1 MKAWLLLACVLS
13 QGAWALAP
21 CQSNTAVGNWCEI
34 GIDALHPTQG
44 GVGQIQV
51 DETQATLAGMS
62 AKQLDKLMIKKEIPV
77 VIAPDGSYWLVD
89 RHHLTK
95 ALWQQGVKDAR
106 VKVIGRLQ
114 DKANFWS
121 QMQNNHWAWLK
132 DEKGQPLTPE
142 QLPTSIDK
150 LPDYPYRTLAGLLQN
165 AGYFRKDKQVYF
177 VEFAWASWL
186 GKQMQW
192 MPVDSANMAARLQ
205 QAKRLACG
213 SDAKDLPGYPGKQCS
228 LNQSKSAQ

>member
-1 MKAWLLLACVLS
+1 MKAWLVLACVLS
-13 QGAWALAP
+13 QSAWALAP
-21 CQSNTAVGNWCEI
+21 CQSDTAVGNWCEI

-44 GVGQIQV
+44 GVGQLQV

-62 AKQLDKLMIKKEIPV
+62 AKQLDKLMKKKEIPV
-77 VIAPDGSYWLVD
+77 VIAPDGGYWLVD

-95 ALWQQGVKDAR
+95 ALWQQGIKDAR

-142 QLPTSIDK
+142 QLPSRIDQ
-150 LPDYPYRTLAGLLQN
+150 LPDYSYRTLAGLLQD

-192 MPVDSANMAARLQ
+192 MPVDNSNLAARLQ

-213 SDAKDLPGYPGKQCS
+213 SDASDLPGYPGKQCS

>member
-21 CQSNTAVGNWCEI
+21 CQSDTAVGNWCEI

-44 GVGQIQV
+44 GVGQMQV

-62 AKQLDKLMIKKEIPV
+62 AKQLDKLMEKKEIPV

-150 LPDYPYRTLAGLLQN
+150 LPDYPYRTLAGLLQD

-192 MPVDSANMAARLQ
+192 MPVDNSNLAARLQ

-213 SDAKDLPGYPGKQCS
+213 SDASDLPGYPGKQCS

>member
-21 CQSNTAVGNWCEI
+21 CQSDTAVGNWCEI

-62 AKQLDKLMIKKEIPV
+62 AKQLDKLMKKKEIPV

-192 MPVDSANMAARLQ
+192 MLVDSANLAARLQ

-213 SDAKDLPGYPGKQCS
+213 SDASDLPGYPGKQCS

>member
-21 CQSNTAVGNWCEI
+21 CQSDTAVGNWCEI

-62 AKQLDKLMIKKEIPV
+62 AKQLDKLMKKKEIPV
-77 VIAPDGSYWLVD
+77 VIAPDGGYWLVD

-95 ALWQQGVKDAR
+95 ALWQQGITEAR

-142 QLPTSIDK
+142 QLPTRIDK
-150 LPDYPYRTLAGLLQN
+150 LPDYPYRTLAGLLQD
-165 AGYFRKDKQVYF
+165 AGYFRKDRQVYF

-192 MPVDSANMAARLQ
+192 MPVDNSNLAARLQ

-213 SDAKDLPGYPGKQCS
+213 SDASDLPGYPGKQCS

>member
-13 QGAWALAP
+13 QSAWALAP
-21 CQSNTAVGNWCEI
+21 CQSDTAVGNWCEI

-44 GVGQIQV
+44 GGGQIQV

-62 AKQLDKLMIKKEIPV
+62 AKQLDKLMKKKEIPV

-192 MPVDSANMAARLQ
+192 MPVDNSNLAARLQ

-213 SDAKDLPGYPGKQCS
+213 NDAKDLPGYPGKQCS

>member
-21 CQSNTAVGNWCEI
+21 CQSDTAVGNWCEI

-62 AKQLDKLMIKKEIPV
+62 AKQLDKLMKKKEIPV

-150 LPDYPYRTLAGLLQN
+150 LSDYPYRTLAGLLQD
-165 AGYFRKDKQVYF
+165 AGYFSKQDQVYF

-186 GKQMQW
+186 GQQMAWQ
-192 MPVDSANMAARLQ
+192 PVNAANLADRLAE
-205 QAKRLACG
+205 AKRLACN
-213 SDAKDLPGYPGKQCS
+213 SKASALPGYPGKQCR
-228 LNQSKSAQ
+228 LNPPRSGS

>member
-21 CQSNTAVGNWCEI
+21 CQSDTAVGNWCEI

-62 AKQLDKLMIKKEIPV
+62 AKQLDKLMKKKEIPV

-142 QLPTSIDK
+142 QLPTRIDK

-165 AGYFRKDKQVYF
+165 AGYFRKDKRVYF

-192 MPVDSANMAARLQ
+192 VPVDSANLAARLQ

-213 SDAKDLPGYPGKQCS
+213 SDAKELPGYPGKQCS
-228 LNQSKSAQ
+228 LNQSKSAH

>member
-21 CQSNTAVGNWCEI
+21 CQSDTAVGNWCEI

-62 AKQLDKLMIKKEIPV
+62 AKQLDKLMKKKEISV

-165 AGYFRKDKQVYF
+165 AGYFRKDKQIYF

-192 MPVDSANMAARLQ
+192 MPVDSANLAARLQ

-213 SDAKDLPGYPGKQCS
+213 SDASDLPGYPGKQCS

>member
-13 QGAWALAP
+13 QSVWALAP
-21 CQSNTAVGNWCEI
+21 CQSDTAVGNWCEI

-62 AKQLDKLMIKKEIPV
+62 AKQLDKLMKKKEIPV
-77 VIAPDGSYWLVD
+77 VIAPDGGYWLVD

-142 QLPTSIDK
+142 QLPTRIDQ
-150 LPDYPYRTLAGLLQN
+150 LPDYPYRTLAGLLQD

-192 MPVDSANMAARLQ
+192 MPVDNSNLAARLQ

-213 SDAKDLPGYPGKQCS
+213 SDASDLPGYPGKQCS

>member
-13 QGAWALAP
+13 QSAWALAP
-21 CQSNTAVGNWCEI
+21 CQSDTAVGNWCEI

-62 AKQLDKLMIKKEIPV
+62 AKQLDKLMKKKEIPV
-77 VIAPDGSYWLVD
+77 VIAPDGGYWLVD

-142 QLPTSIDK
+142 QLPTRIDQ
-150 LPDYPYRTLAGLLQN
+150 LPDYPYRTLAGLLQD

-192 MPVDSANMAARLQ
+192 MPVDNSNLAARLQ

-213 SDAKDLPGYPGKQCS
+213 SDASDLPGYPGKQCS

>member
-21 CQSNTAVGNWCEI
+21 CQSDTAVGNWCEI

-51 DETQATLAGMS
+51 NETQATLAGMS
-62 AKQLDKLMIKKEIPV
+62 AKQLDKLMKKKEIPV
-77 VIAPDGSYWLVD
+77 VIAPDSSYWLVD

-142 QLPTSIDK
+142 QLPTRIDK

-165 AGYFRKDKQVYF
+165 AGYFRKDKRVYF

-192 MPVDSANMAARLQ
+192 VPVDSANLAARLQ

-213 SDAKDLPGYPGKQCS
+213 SDAKELPGYPGKQCS
-228 LNQSKSAQ
+228 LNQSKSAH

>member
-13 QGAWALAP
+13 QSAWALAP
-21 CQSNTAVGNWCEI
+21 CQSDTAVGNWCEI

-62 AKQLDKLMIKKEIPV
+62 AKQLDKLMKKKEIPV
-77 VIAPDGSYWLVD
+77 VIAPDGGYWLVD

-150 LPDYPYRTLAGLLQN
+150 LPDYPYRTLAGLLQD

-192 MPVDSANMAARLQ
+192 MPVDNSNLAARLQ

-213 SDAKDLPGYPGKQCS
+213 SDASDLPGYPGKQCS

>member
-21 CQSNTAVGNWCEI
+21 CQSDTAVGNWCEI

-62 AKQLDKLMIKKEIPV
+62 AKQLDKLMKKKEIPV

-150 LPDYPYRTLAGLLQN
+150 LPDYPYRTLAGLLQD

-192 MPVDSANMAARLQ
+192 MPVDNSNLTARLQ

-213 SDAKDLPGYPGKQCS
+213 SDASDLPGYPGKQCS

>member
-21 CQSNTAVGNWCEI
+21 CQSDTAVGNWCEI

-62 AKQLDKLMIKKEIPV
+62 AKQLDKLMKKKEIPV
-77 VIAPDGSYWLVD
+77 VIAPDGGYWLVD

-142 QLPTSIDK
+142 QLPTRIDQ
-150 LPDYPYRTLAGLLQN
+150 LPDYPYRTLAGLLQD
-165 AGYFRKDKQVYF
+165 AGYFRQDKQVYF

-192 MPVDSANMAARLQ
+192 MPVDNSNLAARLQ

-213 SDAKDLPGYPGKQCS
+213 SDASDLPGYPGKQCS

>member
-34 GIDALHPTQG
+34 GIDALHPTQR

-62 AKQLDKLMIKKEIPV
+62 AKQLDKFMKKKEIPV

-142 QLPTSIDK
+142 QLPSSIDK

-192 MPVDSANMAARLQ
+192 MPVDSANLAARLQ

-228 LNQSKSAQ
+228 LNQSKSAP

>member
-13 QGAWALAP
+13 QGVWALAP
-21 CQSNTAVGNWCEI
+21 CQSDTAVGNWCEI

-62 AKQLDKLMIKKEIPV
+62 AKQLDKLMKKKEIPV
-77 VIAPDGSYWLVD
+77 VIAPDGGYWLVD

-132 DEKGQPLTPE
+132 DEKGLPLTPE
-142 QLPTSIDK
+142 QLPTSIDQ
-150 LPDYPYRTLAGLLQN
+150 LPDYPYRTLAGLLQD

-192 MPVDSANMAARLQ
+192 MPVDNSNLAARLQ

>member
-1 MKAWLLLACVLS
+1 MKAWLVLACVLS

-21 CQSNTAVGNWCEI
+21 CQSDTAVGNWCET

-62 AKQLDKLMIKKEIPV
+62 AKQLDKLMKKKEIPV

-132 DEKGQPLTPE
+132 NEKGQPLTPE

-192 MPVDSANMAARLQ
+192 MPVDNSNLAARLQ

-213 SDAKDLPGYPGKQCS
+213 SDASDLPGYPGKQCS

>member
-13 QGAWALAP
+13 QCAWALAP
-21 CQSNTAVGNWCEI
+21 CQSDTAVGNWCEI

-62 AKQLDKLMIKKEIPV
+62 AKQLDKLMKKKEIPV
-77 VIAPDGSYWLVD
+77 VIAPDGGYWLVD

-142 QLPTSIDK
+142 QLPTRIDQ
-150 LPDYPYRTLAGLLQN
+150 LPDYPYRTLAGLLQD

-192 MPVDSANMAARLQ
+192 MPVDSANLAARLQ

-213 SDAKDLPGYPGKQCS
+213 SDASDLLGYPGKQCS

>member
-21 CQSNTAVGNWCEI
+21 CQSDTAVGNWCEI

-62 AKQLDKLMIKKEIPV
+62 AKQLDKLMKKKEIPV

-177 VEFAWASWL
+177 VYFAWASWL

-192 MPVDSANMAARLQ
+192 MPVDSTNLAARLQ

-213 SDAKDLPGYPGKQCS
+213 SDASDLPGYPGKQCS

>member
-21 CQSNTAVGNWCEI
+21 CQSDTAVGNWCEI

-62 AKQLDKLMIKKEIPV
+62 AKQLDKFMKKKEIPV
-77 VIAPDGSYWLVD
+77 VIAPDSSYWLVD

-142 QLPTSIDK
+142 QLPTRIDK

-165 AGYFRKDKQVYF
+165 AGYFRKDKRVYF

-192 MPVDSANMAARLQ
+192 VPVDSANLAARLQ

-213 SDAKDLPGYPGKQCS
+213 SDAKELPGYPGKQCS
-228 LNQSKSAQ
+228 LNQSKSAH

>member
-1 MKAWLLLACVLS
+1 MKAWLVLACVLS

-21 CQSNTAVGNWCEI
+21 CQSDTAVGNWCEI

-62 AKQLDKLMIKKEIPV
+62 AKQLDKLMKKKEIPV

-150 LPDYPYRTLAGLLQN
+150 LPDYPYRTLAGLLQD

-192 MPVDSANMAARLQ
+192 MPVDNSNLTARLQ

-213 SDAKDLPGYPGKQCS
+213 SDASDLPGYPGKQCS

>member
-13 QGAWALAP
+13 QGVWALAP
-21 CQSNTAVGNWCEI
+21 CQSDTAVGNWCEI

-62 AKQLDKLMIKKEIPV
+62 AKQLDKLMKKKEIPV
-77 VIAPDGSYWLVD
+77 VIAPDGGYWLVD

-95 ALWQQGVKDAR
+95 ALWQHGVKDAR

-132 DEKGQPLTPE
+132 DEKGLPLTPE
-142 QLPTSIDK
+142 QYVVVLIASVLGSFGTAGVPGTAVVMATVVLSAANLPLEAIGYLYAIDRI
-150 LPDYPYRTLAGLLQN
+150 LDMMRTMTNVTGQMVVPVIVAKETGLLD
-165 AGYFRKDKQVYF
+165 RQVY
-177 VEFAWASWL
+177 
-186 GKQMQW
+186 
-192 MPVDSANMAARLQ
+192 
-205 QAKRLACG
+205 
-213 SDAKDLPGYPGKQCS
+213 DAVGQKESGV
-228 LNQSKSAQ
+228 A

>member
-13 QGAWALAP
+13 QSAWALVP
-21 CQSNTAVGNWCEI
+21 CQSDTAVGNWCEI

-62 AKQLDKLMIKKEIPV
+62 AKQLDKLMKKKEIPV

-95 ALWQQGVKDAR
+95 ALWQQGVRDAR

-142 QLPTSIDK
+142 QLPSSIDK

-192 MPVDSANMAARLQ
+192 MPVDSTNLAARLQ

-213 SDAKDLPGYPGKQCS
+213 SDASDLPGYPGKQCS

>member
-21 CQSNTAVGNWCEI
+21 CQSDTAVGNWCEI

-62 AKQLDKLMIKKEIPV
+62 AKQLDKLMKKKEIPV

-150 LPDYPYRTLAGLLQN
+150 LPDYPYRTLAGLLQD

-186 GKQMQW
+186 GTQMQW
-192 MPVDSANMAARLQ
+192 MPVDNSNLTARLQ
-205 QAKRLACG
+205 QAKRLSCG
-213 SDAKDLPGYPGKQCS
+213 SDASDLPGYPGKQCS

>member
-13 QGAWALAP
+13 QGAWALAS
-21 CQSNTAVGNWCEI
+21 CQSDTAVGNWCEI

-62 AKQLDKLMIKKEIPV
+62 AKQLDKLMKKKEIPV

-132 DEKGQPLTPE
+132 DEKGQPLTPD

-192 MPVDSANMAARLQ
+192 MPVDSANLAARLQ

-213 SDAKDLPGYPGKQCS
+213 SDAKELPGYPGKQCS

>member
-62 AKQLDKLMIKKEIPV
+62 AKQLDKLMKKKEIPV
-77 VIAPDGSYWLVD
+77 VIAPDGNYWLVD

-177 VEFAWASWL
+177 VEFTWASWL

-192 MPVDSANMAARLQ
+192 MAVDSANLAARLQ

-213 SDAKDLPGYPGKQCS
+213 SDASNLPGYPGKQCS
-228 LNQSKSAQ
+228 LNQSKTVQ

>member
-21 CQSNTAVGNWCEI
+21 CQSDTAVGNWCEI

-51 DETQATLAGMS
+51 DETQATMAGMS
-62 AKQLDKLMIKKEIPV
+62 AKQLDKLMKKKEIPV

-150 LPDYPYRTLAGLLQN
+150 LPDYPYRTLAGLLQD

-192 MPVDSANMAARLQ
+192 MPVDNSNLTARLQ

-213 SDAKDLPGYPGKQCS
+213 SDASDLPGYPGKQCS

>member
-1 MKAWLLLACVLS
+1 MKAGLLLACVLS

-21 CQSNTAVGNWCEI
+21 CQSDTAVGNWCEI
-34 GIDALHPTQG
+34 GIDALHPTQR

-62 AKQLDKLMIKKEIPV
+62 AKQLDKLMKKKEIPV

-192 MPVDSANMAARLQ
+192 IPVDSANLAARLQ

-213 SDAKDLPGYPGKQCS
+213 SDASDLPGYPGKQCS

>member
-1 MKAWLLLACVLS
+1 
-13 QGAWALAP
+13 
-21 CQSNTAVGNWCEI
+21 
-34 GIDALHPTQG
+34 
-44 GVGQIQV
+44 
-51 DETQATLAGMS
+51 MS
-62 AKQLDKLMIKKEIPV
+62 AKQLDKLMKKKEIPV

-95 ALWQQGVKDAR
+95 ALWQHGVKDAR

-142 QLPTSIDK
+142 QLPTRIDK

-192 MPVDSANMAARLQ
+192 MPVDSANLAARLQ

-213 SDAKDLPGYPGKQCS
+213 SDAKELPGYPGKQCS

>member
-21 CQSNTAVGNWCEI
+21 CQRETAVGNWCEI
-34 GIDALHPTQG
+34 DIDALHPTQG

-62 AKQLDKLMIKKEIPV
+62 AKQLDKLMKKKEIPV
-77 VIAPDGSYWLVD
+77 VIAPDGGYWLVD

-95 ALWQQGVKDAR
+95 ALWQQGVTEAR

-114 DKANFWS
+114 DKDNFWS

-150 LPDYPYRTLAGLLQN
+150 LSDYPYRTLAGLLQD

-192 MPVDSANMAARLQ
+192 MPVDSANLAARLQ

-228 LNQSKSAQ
+228 QSKTVQ

>member
-62 AKQLDKLMIKKEIPV
+62 AKQLDKLMKKKEIPV

-114 DKANFWS
+114 DKAKFWS

-192 MPVDSANMAARLQ
+192 MPVDSANLAARLQ

-213 SDAKDLPGYPGKQCS
+213 SDAKELPGYPGKQCS
-228 LNQSKSAQ
+228 LNQSKSVQ

>member
-1 MKAWLLLACVLS
+1 MKAWLVLACVLS

-21 CQSNTAVGNWCEI
+21 CQSDTAVGNWCEI

-51 DETQATLAGMS
+51 DETQATLADMS
-62 AKQLDKLMIKKEIPV
+62 AKQLDKLMKKKEIPV

-165 AGYFRKDKQVYF
+165 AGYFRKDKRVYF

-192 MPVDSANMAARLQ
+192 MPVDSTNLAARLQ

-213 SDAKDLPGYPGKQCS
+213 SDASDLPGYPGKQCS
-228 LNQSKSAQ
+228 LNQSKTAQ